1 MEQNL
6 DRLQD
11 AIGYRFKD
19 VSLLKHALTHPS
31 YSNES
36 GEPKEASNQRLEFL
50 GDAVLELISSVFLFH
65 RRPILQEGVMTKVRA
80 AMVCEPTLAEAA
92 RKVNLG
98 DYIILGKGEA
108 REGIQRR
115 DSVIS
120 DAFESVI
127 GAMYLDGGYA
137 PAEQF
142 VRRFVLCDI
151 ENAGLYRDAK
161 TVLQEYIS
169 QHKMELEYQVI
180 EESGPCH
187 DRYFRVQA
195 LVNGEPYGIG
205 EGSSKKKGEQGAA
218 YQTLKRIKAETGY
231 VFKIY

>member
-6 DRLQD
+6 DILQED
-11 AIGYRFKD
+11 IGYHFRD

-50 GDAVLELISSVFLFH
+50 GDAVLELVSSVFLFN
-65 RRPILQEGVMTKVRA
+65 RRPVIQEGVMTKIRA
-80 AMVCEPTLAEAA
+80 ALVCEPTLAEAA

-108 REGIQRR
+108 REGINRR

-127 GAMYLDGGYA
+127 GAMYLD
-137 PAEQF
+137 
-142 VRRFVLCDI
+142 
-151 ENAGLYRDAK
+151 
-161 TVLQEYIS
+161 
-169 QHKMELEYQVI
+169 
-180 EESGPCH
+180 
-187 DRYFRVQA
+187 
-195 LVNGEPYGIG
+195 
-205 EGSSKKKGEQGAA
+205 
-218 YQTLKRIKAETGY
+218 
-231 VFKIY
+231 